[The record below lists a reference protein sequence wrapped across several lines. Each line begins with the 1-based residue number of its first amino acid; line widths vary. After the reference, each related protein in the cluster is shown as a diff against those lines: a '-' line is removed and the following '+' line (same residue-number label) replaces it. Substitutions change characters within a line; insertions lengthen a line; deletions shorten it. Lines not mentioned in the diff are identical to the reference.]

1 MSALREQH
9 CATSTAGMS
18 LLNKDEI
25 RDYQAHV
32 DSDWHIS
39 KHGNGIERL
48 VRFNNYYDTMSFVNA
63 VAWIAHAEN
72 HHPQLL
78 VEYNRCQIS
87 YSTHDLGG
95 LTENDYICAAK
106 IDALLE

>member
-1 MSALREQH
+1 
-9 CATSTAGMS
+9 
-18 LLNKDEI
+18 
-25 RDYQAHV
+25 
-32 DSDWHIS
+32 
-39 KHGNGIERL
+39 
-48 VRFNNYYDTMSFVNA
+48 MSFVNA

-72 HHPQLL
+72 RHPQLL